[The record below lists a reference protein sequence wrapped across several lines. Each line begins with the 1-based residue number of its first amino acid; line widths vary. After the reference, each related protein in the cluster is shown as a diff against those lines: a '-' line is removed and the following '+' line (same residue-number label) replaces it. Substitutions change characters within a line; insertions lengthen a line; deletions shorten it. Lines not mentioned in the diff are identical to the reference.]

1 MVNSIRGIWGLL
13 LEKIKL
19 EDIGDFLLEKIIL
32 DYLRDFL
39 LLNRMVF

>member
-1 MVNSIRGIWGLL
+1 MVNSIRGLWGLL

-19 EDIGDFLLEKIIL
+19 EDL

-39 LLNRMVF
+39 LLNHMVF